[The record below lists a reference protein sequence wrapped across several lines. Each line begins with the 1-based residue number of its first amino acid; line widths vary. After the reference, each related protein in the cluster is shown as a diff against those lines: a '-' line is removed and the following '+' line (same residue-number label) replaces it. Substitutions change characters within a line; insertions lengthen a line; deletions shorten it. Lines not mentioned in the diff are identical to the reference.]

1 MPRWPTNRERKNV
14 IYNGRIDIL
23 NEGSTEK
30 DTMYF
35 FYECTRE
42 GKLYMLHEAPE
53 DITNLK
59 R

>member
-1 MPRWPTNRERKNV
+1 MRKNV

-35 FYECTRE
+35 FNECTRE